1 MFCPNCGT
9 NNTVGQSF
17 CRSCGLNLEQISN
30 SLVEQLPSAQKASL
44 LKNERAIDRFG
55 QFALGG
61 LGVVGLIG
69 ISAGIWILVRRVL
82 LTGASPLATA
92 LLIAFIIFAL
102 LSLVFVILNEGM
114 KEKKAKV
121 NPNLE
126 SEPTDKR
133 DTTRLLEEKPFTPI
147 PSVVEDTTNLLPIEN
162 RTRKL

>member
-9 NNTVGQSF
+9 NNKVGQSF
-17 CRSCGLNLEQISN
+17 CRSCGLNLEQISD
-30 SLVEQLPSAQKASL
+30 SLVEQLPSAEKASL

-69 ISAGIWILVRRVL
+69 ISAGIWILVTRVL
-82 LTGASPLATA
+82 ATGTSPLAAA
-92 LLIAFIIFAL
+92 LLIAFIVFAL

-114 KEKKAKV
+114 KEKKAKI
-121 NPNLE
+121 NSNLAPE
-126 SEPTDKR
+126 LNGASETSK
-133 DTTRLLEEKPFTPI
+133 LLEDKHFVAI
-147 PSVVEDTTNLLPIEN
+147 PSVVEDTTDLLPVEN